1 MKWVKKLL
9 RDIYQLRKMR
19 MRKIMQKVLG
29 VDQDGKS
36 QRSIEISSPN
46 NSKQKKLKE
55 RLLLQL
61 LPPLKKVEK
70 KEVKLRRVRL
80 RRVRLKLKAKKRKKE
95 EKKEAK
101 ALTQGDAE
109 PTNFVVEPIAD
120 IKNFNSM

>member
-36 QRSIEISSPN
+36 QRNIEISSPN

-61 LPPLKKVEK
+61 LPPLKKVVK
-70 KEVKLRRVRL
+70 KEVKLRRVR
-80 RRVRLKLKAKKRKKE
+80 VRLKLKVKKRKKRKR
-95 EKKEAK
+95 KKLK
-101 ALTQGDAE
+101 LLLKVTLSQLTLLLSQSL
-109 PTNFVVEPIAD
+109 TSKISIVCKI
-120 IKNFNSM
+120 S

>member
-1 MKWVKKLL
+1 MKLVKKLL
-9 RDIYQLRKMR
+9 KDIYQLRKMR
-19 MRKIMQKVLG
+19 MKKIMQKVLA

-36 QRSIEISSPN
+36 QRSIEISFPN

-80 RRVRLKLKAKKRKKE
+80 KLKVKKRKKRKR
-95 EKKEAK
+95 KKLK
-101 ALTQGDAE
+101 LLLKVMLSQLTLLLSQSL
-109 PTNFVVEPIAD
+109 TSKISIVCKI
-120 IKNFNSM
+120 S

>member
-36 QRSIEISSPN
+36 QRNIEISSPN

-61 LPPLKKVEK
+61 LPPLKKVVK

-80 RRVRLKLKAKKRKKE
+80 RRVRLKKRKKRKR
-95 EKKEAK
+95 KKLK
-101 ALTQGDAE
+101 LLLKVTLSQLTLLLSQSL
-109 PTNFVVEPIAD
+109 TSKISIVCKI
-120 IKNFNSM
+120 S

>member
-61 LPPLKKVEK
+61 LPPLKKVVK
-70 KEVKLRRVRL
+70 KEVKLRRVKL
-80 RRVRLKLKAKKRKKE
+80 RRVKLKKRKKRKR
-95 EKKEAK
+95 KKLK
-101 ALTQGDAE
+101 LLLKVTLSQLTLLLSQSL
-109 PTNFVVEPIAD
+109 TSKISIVCKI
-120 IKNFNSM
+120 S

>member
-9 RDIYQLRKMR
+9 KDIYQLRKMR

-36 QRSIEISSPN
+36 QRNIEISSPN

-61 LPPLKKVEK
+61 LPPQKKVEK
-70 KEVKLRRVRL
+70 KEVKLRRVR
-80 RRVRLKLKAKKRKKE
+80 VRLKLKVKKRKKRKR
-95 EKKEAK
+95 KKLK
-101 ALTQGDAE
+101 LLLKVMLSQLTLLLSQSL
-109 PTNFVVEPIAD
+109 TSKISIVCKI
-120 IKNFNSM
+120 S